1 MPSPPSREAGFRATT
16 AVGDNRRAPAVVVA
30 ERLWPS
36 APDGTGKRLARL
48 HERASG
54 SSTRTVCGLDASG
67 NLRCVDHTR
76 PTTLADVA
84 ARADVSVATASRVL
98 NGSPHKVSQALA
110 EKVRQVAA
118 ELRYAPNVQAQG
130 LARNTSSVVAM
141 LLHDVTDP
149 YFAQIAQ
156 GALLEAGTRRVQV
169 VIAETGIDPDQEREQ
184 LLSLRGFR
192 PRATIV
198 VGSRTTQSDAE
209 ERLGTVL
216 ATTRKSGAG
225 VVSIGQPGLPGAC
238 IHPQNHAGAGL
249 LAAHLVELGH
259 RKFTVVS
266 GPESLK
272 VVAERREGFAA
283 SLPDDATV
291 EVINTDFSRDGG
303 YEAGRRF
310 CQQDSGSTAVFVS
323 SDVMAGGF
331 CTALREG
338 GRSIPAD
345 VSVVGFDDVPV
356 AADLYPP
363 LTTVRLPLS
372 QMGRQALRLALDGPF
387 DSVMDISGELIV
399 RGSTGPA

>member
-1 MPSPPSREAGFRATT
+1 M
-16 AVGDNRRAPAVVVA
+16 
-30 ERLWPS
+30 
-36 APDGTGKRLARL
+36 
-48 HERASG
+48 
-54 SSTRTVCGLDASG
+54 
-67 NLRCVDHTR
+67 DHTR

-98 NGSPHKVSQALA
+98 NGSPHRVSQALA
-110 EKVRQVAA
+110 DKVRQVAA
-118 ELRYAPNVQAQG
+118 ELSYAPNVQAQG

-156 GALLEAGTRRVQV
+156 GALLEAGARRVQV

-198 VGSRTTQSDAE
+198 VGSRTTLVEAE
-209 ERLGTVL
+209 ERLGAVL
-216 ATTRKSGAG
+216 TTALEAGAG
-225 VVSIGQPGLPGAC
+225 VVAIGQPGLPGAC
-238 IHPQNHAGAGL
+238 IRPQNRAGAGM
-249 LAAHLVELGH
+249 LAGHLTELGH
-259 RKFTVVS
+259 RRFTVVS

-272 VVAERREGFAA
+272 TVAERREGFAA
-283 SLPDDATV
+283 SLPTDAV
-291 EVINTDFSRDGG
+291 VDVIQADFSRDGG
-303 YEAGRRF
+303 FEAGRRF
-310 CQQDSGSTAVFVS
+310 CAQDNGSTAVFVS

-356 AADLYPP
+356 AADLYPA

-387 DSVMDISGELIV
+387 DSVVDIPGELVV
-399 RGSTGPA
+399 RGSTGLA